1 MIYLK
6 SIKIRNKVYS
16 LDMYLYS
23 NHIFISHFQ
32 IASKYRGRKYSYR
45 IFESLLS
52 KYKRCI
58 MLECFKT
65 LLPYYQKLCFRI
77 SEQEDNQG
85 YYLMVKE
92 HKEQE
97 NETTN

>member
-16 LDMYLYS
+16 LDMHLYS

-32 IASKYRGRKYSYR
+32 ILNKYRGRKYSYR
-45 IFESLLS
+45 IFESILQ
-52 KYKRCI
+52 KYKQCM

-65 LLPYYQKLCFRI
+65 CLPYYQKLGFSI

-85 YYLMVKE
+85 YYIMVKE
-92 HKEQE
+92 YKEQE
-97 NETTN
+97 NEI

>member
-6 SIKIRNKVYS
+6 SIKIRNKIYS
-16 LDMYLYS
+16 MDICLYS
-23 NHIFISHFQ
+23 HHIFIDHFQ
-32 IASKYRGRKYSYR
+32 IASKYRGCKYSYR

-52 KYKRCI
+52 KYKRRI

-65 LLPYYQKLCFRI
+65 LLPYYQKLGFSI

-85 YYLMVKE
+85 YYIMTKE
-92 HKEQE
+92 YKEQE
-97 NETTN
+97 NEI